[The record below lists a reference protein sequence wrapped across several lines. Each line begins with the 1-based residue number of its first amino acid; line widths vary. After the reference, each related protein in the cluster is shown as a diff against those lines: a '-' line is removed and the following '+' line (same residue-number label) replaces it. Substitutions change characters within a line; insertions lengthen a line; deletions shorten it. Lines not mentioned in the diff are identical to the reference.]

1 MKIDIAR
8 AWKDEAYRQ
17 SLSSE
22 ELAMLPE
29 NPVGEL
35 ELTDTD
41 LAMVYGGERRE
52 HREHDHHGHH
62 HHHRDRDWGWG
73 GDWGW
78 NDESPYTW
86 DPYRWPWCQSYE
98 W

>member
-1 MKIDIAR
+1 MKLDIAR

-52 HREHDHHGHH
+52 HGEHHHRGGHH
-62 HHHRDRDWGWG
+62 HRHDHDYWG
-73 GDWGW
+73 GDYW
-78 NDESPYTW
+78 DTPYTW
-86 DPYRWPWCQSYE
+86 DPYRWPWCPSYE